1 MRNAAHRRIRRR
13 IRQESGFTL
22 VELLIVI
29 LIIGLLAEIAI
40 PTFLGQ
46 TKKANDAA
54 AKSQARTAQTAAE
67 TLGTDNDGDFSS
79 VSVGALQTVEATLRD
94 TAGATLTAA
103 APAAANKGFSVI
115 SSSTDGNTFTI
126 TRAADGAVTRTCTVA
141 SGSGTPGGCV
151 GGKW

>member
-1 MRNAAHRRIRRR
+1 MRYAPHRRLRDD
-13 IRQESGFTL
+13 SGFTL

-46 TKKANDAA
+46 TSKADDAA

-67 TLGTDNDGDFSS
+67 TIGTDDAGSFAS
-79 VSVGALQTVEATLRD
+79 VSVSALQVVEPTLRD
-94 TAGATLTAA
+94 TSQAVLIAASPNSAG
-103 APAAANKGFSVI
+103 KGFSV
-115 SSSTDGNTFTI
+115 SSKSANGNTFTVQ
-126 TRAADGAVTRTCTVA
+126 RAADGTVTRTCVA
-141 SGSGTPGGCV
+141 AISSAPAGCV

>member
-1 MRNAAHRRIRRR
+1 M
-13 IRQESGFTL
+13 

-46 TKKANDAA
+46 SDKAGDAV

-67 TLGTDNDGDFSS
+67 TIGTDHDGDFSN
-79 VSVGALQTVEATLRD
+79 VSVASLGVIEPTLNG
-94 TAGATLTAA
+94 TGATLTAA
-103 APAAANKGFSVI
+103 APTAANKGFTV
-115 SSSTDGNTFTI
+115 SSRAMDGNSFTI
-126 TRAADGAVTRTCTVA
+126 TRAGDGTVTRTCSVA
-141 SGSGTPGGCV
+141 SGSGNPGGCV

>member
-1 MRNAAHRRIRRR
+1 MRRR
-13 IRQESGFTL
+13 FVQESGFTM

-46 TKKANDAA
+46 SDKANDAV

-67 TLGTDNDGDFSS
+67 AIGSDRDGDFSTVS
-79 VSVGALQTVEATLRD
+79 VSSLVGVEPTLLG
-94 TAGATLTAA
+94 TGATLTGA
-103 APAAANKGFSVI
+103 APATGNKGFTVTSLA
-115 SSSTDGNTFTI
+115 TDGNSFTI
-126 TRAADGAVTRTCTVA
+126 TRAADGAVTRTCSVA
-141 SGSGTPGGCV
+141 SGSGNPGGCV